1 MIHLFGVRTLSIA
14 DEIAQL
20 EELRAH
26 GTLTDA
32 EFAEAKQ
39 RVLAGGS
46 SGHSGRL
53 YGIEENTWCMLMHL
67 SPLASWSGIGV
78 ILPIVM
84 WAISKDESDLARR
97 HGARMMNWL
106 ISSFIYAGI
115 GIALSLVFIGV
126 PILVVLGICCVVF
139 PILAAIKC
147 NNNELWS
154 YPMAIEFLS
163 ED

>member
-1 MIHLFGVRTLSIA
+1 MSIA

-20 EELRAH
+20 EELRSQ

-39 RVLAGGS
+39 RVLEGGS
-46 SGHSGRL
+46 SGHSGRIL
-53 YGIEENTWCMLMHL
+53 GIEENTWCMLMHL
-67 SPLASWSGIGV
+67 SPLATWSGVGV
-78 ILPIVM
+78 ILPLVM
-84 WAISKDESDLARR
+84 WAISKDESYLARR

-106 ISSFIYAGI
+106 ISSVIYAAVAGI
-115 GIALSLVFIGV
+115 LSLVVIGI
-126 PILVVLGICCVVF
+126 PLLIVLGICSVAF
-139 PILAAIKC
+139 PILAAVKC

>member
-1 MIHLFGVRTLSIA
+1 LSIA
-14 DEIAQL
+14 DEIAHL
-20 EELRAH
+20 EHLRSQ
-26 GTLTDA
+26 GTLTEA

-39 RVLAGGS
+39 QVLAGGS
-46 SGHSGRL
+46 SGFSGKV
-53 YGIEENTWCMLMHL
+53 YGVEESTWCMLMHL

-78 ILPIVM
+78 VLPIVM

-106 ISSFIYAGI
+106 ISSFIYAAVGFV
-115 GIALSLVFIGV
+115 LSFVFIGI
-126 PILVVLGICCVVF
+126 PILIVLGICGIAF
-139 PILAAIKC
+139 PILAAVKC

-154 YPMAIEFLS
+154 YPMAIRFFH